1 VADCLAGGGC
11 VPSLFGFLFIFLLSI
26 VGEVLMLKLPET
38 LRENVRLLGE
48 LLGETIHAHEG
59 EELFSKVEGIRKLGK
74 AINKA
79 ENGDSAPLVAM
90 LSGLEDES
98 ILPIVRAFNQFLN
111 LANLADQDY
120 FSSAEA
126 EADDKLQALIIELAA
141 AQGKDALNELI
152 NKLRIELVLTAH
164 PTEVTRRTLIRKYD
178 QIVDTLADRQNPSL
192 LVFEQDKL
200 RGRLHRLVEEIWAT
214 DEIRTTRPTAV
225 DEAKWGF
232 AVIENSLWQAVP
244 DFIRHLDRLTQR
256 HLGEHLPV
264 DIRPIKFYS
273 WMGGDRDG
281 NPNVTHKI
289 TCEVLLLGRW
299 MAAELYSRDIYS
311 LGGDLSMSEASDEL
325 LALYPDSATPYRDAM
340 YDLRQRIQ
348 TTLEW
353 AEARL
358 QGRSV
363 ETPADLIVSRDDL
376 LAPLMLC
383 FRSLNEVGLPHIANG
398 PLVDTIRRV
407 HCFGINLVP
416 LDIRQDGERHVQAI
430 DELVQYLGLGN
441 YSEWSEEQR
450 QEFLLESLNSK
461 RPLLP
466 ISWPMSDNTAEV
478 LATCRIVAQEP
489 REILSHY
496 IISMAQQPSDVL
508 AVALLLKEAGMTWN
522 MPIVPLFET
531 LDDLDRAP
539 QVMDRLWSLDWYQ
552 QYSEHRQTVMIG
564 YSDSAK
570 DAGKLAATWA
580 QYKAQEKLVAL
591 AEKFKVSLVLFHGR
605 GGTVG
610 RGGGPVE
617 KAMASQPPGSVK
629 GRIRVTEQGEM
640 IRYKFGL
647 PRVAF
652 GSLSSYVTATLRA
665 TMSPNAAPKEE
676 WRDLIE
682 RMGEASLYAYRAVVR
697 ERDDFVPYFRNLTPE
712 QELSLLALGSR
723 PAKRKS
729 TGGVESLR
737 AIPWVF
743 AWTQVRLNLPAWLG
757 TRQAFEYALAND
769 PQLLDDM
776 ISNWPFFSSFLDLLE
791 MVIGKAD
798 GPICTYYEQQ
808 LVPVEYRGLGEE
820 LRDDLKALEQLINTM
835 KKQDVLLADDPML
848 RQSLEV
854 RKPYV
859 DPLNYLQAELLKRYR
874 SSETISPDLERALK
888 VTMAGIAA
896 GMRNTG

>member
-1 VADCLAGGGC
+1 
-11 VPSLFGFLFIFLLSI
+11 
-26 VGEVLMLKLPET
+26 MLKLPET

-59 EELFSKVEGIRKLGK
+59 EELFAKVEGIRKLGK

-90 LSGLEDES
+90 LSSLDDRD

-126 EADDKLQALIIELAA
+126 ERDDSLQTMIQEFAEVH
-141 AQGKDALNELI
+141 GKDALTEII

-178 QIVDTLADRQNPSL
+178 QIVDTLADRQNGSL
-192 LVFEQDKL
+192 LTFEQDKL
-200 RGRLHRLVEEIWAT
+200 RGRLHRLVEEIWST

-244 DFIRHLDRLTQR
+244 DFIRHLDRMCGR
-256 HLGEHLPV
+256 HLGESLPV

-281 NPNVTHKI
+281 NPNVTNKI
-289 TCEVLLLGRW
+289 TREVLLLGRW
-299 MAAELYSRDIYS
+299 MAAELYSRDVYS
-311 LGGDLSMSEASDEL
+311 LGGDLSMIEASDEL
-325 LALYPDSATPYRDAM
+325 RAQYPDTATPYRDVM
-340 YDLRQRIQ
+340 FDLRRRIQ
-348 TTLEW
+348 STLEW

-363 ETPADLIVSRDDL
+363 EVPVDLITSREDL
-376 LAPLMLC
+376 LSPLMLC
-383 FRSLNEVGLPHIANG
+383 YRSLNEVGLPHIANG
-398 PLVDTIRRV
+398 PLVDTIRRI

-416 LDIRQDGERHVQAI
+416 LDIRQDGDRHVQAI
-430 DELVQYLGLGN
+430 DELVQYLGLGD
-441 YSEWSEEQR
+441 YREWSEEQR
-450 QEFLLESLNSK
+450 QAFLLESLTSK

-466 ISWPMSDNTAEV
+466 ISWPMSDETAEV
-478 LATCRIVAQEP
+478 LATCRVIAQEP

-496 IISMAQQPSDVL
+496 VISMAQQPSDVL
-508 AVALLLKEAGMTWN
+508 AVALLLKESGMTWN

-539 QVMDRLWSLDWYQ
+539 IVMERLWDLEWYQ
-552 QYSEHRQTVMIG
+552 QYSAQQQTVMIG

-570 DAGKLAATWA
+570 DAGKIAATWA

-591 AEKFKVSLVLFHGR
+591 ADKFDVSLVLFHGR

-652 GSLSSYVTATLRA
+652 GSLSSYVVATLRA
-665 TMSPNAAPKEE
+665 TMAPNAAPKPE

-682 RMGEASLYAYRAVVR
+682 RMGKASLEAYRAIVR
-697 ERDDFVPYFRNLTPE
+697 GHKDFVPYFRNLTPE

-769 PQLLDDM
+769 PELLQDM
-776 ISNWPFFSSFLDLLE
+776 VSNWAFFSSFLDLLE

-808 LVPVEYRGLGEE
+808 LVPVEYRGLGQE
-820 LRDDLKALEQLINTM
+820 LRGDLKALEGLINKM
-835 KKQDVLLADDPML
+835 KKQDTLLQDDPML

>member
-1 VADCLAGGGC
+1 
-11 VPSLFGFLFIFLLSI
+11 
-26 VGEVLMLKLPET
+26 MLKLPET

-74 AINKA
+74 AITKA

-90 LSGLEDES
+90 LSSLNDED

-111 LANLADQDY
+111 LANIADQEY

-126 EADDKLQALIIELAA
+126 EREDSLQTLILELANVHG
-141 AQGKDALNELI
+141 QDALTEII

-178 QIVDTLADRQNPSL
+178 QIVDTLADRQNASL

-200 RGRLHRLVEEIWAT
+200 RGRLHRLVEEIWST

-244 DFIRHLDRLTQR
+244 DFIRHLDRLCSR
-256 HLGEHLPV
+256 HLGGSLPV
-264 DIRPIKFYS
+264 DIRPVKFYS

-289 TCEVLLLGRW
+289 TREVLLLGRW

-311 LGGDLSMSEASDEL
+311 LGGDLSMSEANDEL
-325 LALYPDSATPYRDAM
+325 RALYPDSTTPYRDAM
-340 YDLRQRIQ
+340 YDLRRRIQ
-348 TTLEW
+348 ATLEW

-358 QGRSV
+358 QGRSLDN
-363 ETPADLIVSRDDL
+363 PADIITCREDL
-376 LAPLMLC
+376 LAPLMMC

-398 PLVDTIRRV
+398 PLVDTIRRI

-416 LDIRQDGERHVQAI
+416 LDIRQDGDRHVQAI
-430 DELVQYLGLGN
+430 HELVEYLELGD
-441 YSEWSEEQR
+441 YRSWSEEER
-450 QEFLLESLNSK
+450 QAFLLDSLTSK

-466 ISWPMSDNTAEV
+466 PVWPMSDETAEV
-478 LATCRIVAQEP
+478 LATCRVVAQEP

-508 AVALLLKEAGMTWN
+508 AVALLLKECGMTWN

-539 QVMDRLWSLDWYQ
+539 IVMDRLWGLEWYQ
-552 QYSEHRQTVMIG
+552 QYSAQQQTVMIG

-591 AEKFKVSLVLFHGR
+591 AEKFHVSLVLFHGR

-652 GSLSSYVTATLRA
+652 SSLSSYVVATLRA
-665 TMSPNAAPKEE
+665 TMSPNAAPKAE

-682 RMGEASLYAYRAVVR
+682 RMGKASLEAYRSVVR
-697 ERDDFVPYFRNLTPE
+697 GHPDFVPYFRNLTPE

-757 TRQAFEYALAND
+757 TRQAFEYALKND
-769 PQLLDDM
+769 PALLDDM
-776 ISNWPFFSSFLDLLE
+776 VSNWPFFASFLDLLE

-798 GPICTYYEQQ
+798 GPICTYYEEQ
-808 LVPVEYRGLGEE
+808 LVPEQYRGLGHE
-820 LRDDLKALEQLINTM
+820 LRDDLQALEGLINQM
-835 KKQDVLLADDPML
+835 KKQETILADDPML

-874 SSETISPDLERALK
+874 SSENISPDLERALK

>member
-1 VADCLAGGGC
+1 
-11 VPSLFGFLFIFLLSI
+11 
-26 VGEVLMLKLPET
+26 MLKLPET

-59 EELFSKVEGIRKLGK
+59 EELFAKVEGIRKLGK
-74 AINKA
+74 AITKA

-90 LSGLEDES
+90 LSSLDDRD

-126 EADDKLQALIIELAA
+126 ERDDSLQTMIQEFAEVH
-141 AQGKDALNELI
+141 GKDALTEII

-178 QIVDTLADRQNPSL
+178 QIVDTLADRQNDSL
-192 LVFEQDKL
+192 LTLEQDKV

-244 DFIRHLDRLTQR
+244 DFIRHLDRMCSR
-256 HLGEHLPV
+256 HLGESLPV

-281 NPNVTHKI
+281 NPNVTNKI
-289 TCEVLLLGRW
+289 TREVLLLGRW
-299 MAAELYSRDIYS
+299 MAAELYSRDVYS
-311 LGGDLSMSEASDEL
+311 LGGDLSMIEASDEL
-325 LALYPDSATPYRDAM
+325 RAQYPDSSTPYRDVM
-340 YDLRQRIQ
+340 FDLRRRIQ
-348 TTLEW
+348 STLEW

-363 ETPADLIVSRDDL
+363 EVPVDLITSREDL
-376 LAPLMLC
+376 LSPLMLC
-383 FRSLNEVGLPHIANG
+383 YRSLHEVGLPHIANG
-398 PLVDTIRRV
+398 PLVDTIRRI

-416 LDIRQDGERHVQAI
+416 LDIRQDGDRHVQAI
-430 DELVQYLGLGN
+430 DELVQYLGLGD
-441 YSEWSEEQR
+441 YREWSEEQR
-450 QEFLLESLNSK
+450 QAFLLDSLTSK

-466 ISWPMSDNTAEV
+466 ISWPMSDETAEV
-478 LATCRIVAQEP
+478 LATCRVIAQEP

-496 IISMAQQPSDVL
+496 VISMAQQPSDVL
-508 AVALLLKEAGMTWN
+508 AVALLLKECGMTWN

-539 QVMDRLWSLDWYQ
+539 IVMERLWDLEWYQ
-552 QYSEHRQTVMIG
+552 QYSAQQQTVMIG

-570 DAGKLAATWA
+570 DAGKIAATWA

-591 AEKFKVSLVLFHGR
+591 ADKFGVSLVLFHGR

-652 GSLSSYVTATLRA
+652 GSLSSYVVATLRA
-665 TMSPNAAPKEE
+665 TMAPNAAPKQE

-682 RMGEASLYAYRAVVR
+682 RMGKASLEAYRAIVR
-697 ERDDFVPYFRNLTPE
+697 GHKDFVPYFRNLTPE

-769 PQLLDDM
+769 PELLEDM
-776 ISNWPFFSSFLDLLE
+776 VSNWAFFSSFLDLLE

-798 GPICTYYEQQ
+798 GPICTYYEEQ
-808 LVPVEYRGLGEE
+808 LVPVEYRGLGQE
-820 LRDDLKALEQLINTM
+820 LRGDLKALEGLINKM
-835 KKQDVLLADDPML
+835 KKQDTLLQDDPML

>member
-1 VADCLAGGGC
+1 
-11 VPSLFGFLFIFLLSI
+11 
-26 VGEVLMLKLPET
+26 MLKLPET

-59 EELFSKVEGIRKLGK
+59 EDLFAKVEGIRKLGK
-74 AINKA
+74 SINQM
-79 ENGDSAPLVAM
+79 ENGDSAPLVKM
-90 LSGLEDES
+90 LGELDDAD

-111 LANLADQDY
+111 LANIADQEY
-120 FSSAEA
+120 FSSAES
-126 EADDKLQALIIELAA
+126 ERDDGLQAMLQEFAEKYGKEELA
-141 AQGKDALNELI
+141 KKISELS
-152 NKLRIELVLTAH
+152 IELVLTAH

-178 QIVDTLADRQNPSL
+178 QIVDTLADRQNGSL
-192 LVFEQDKL
+192 LTFEQDKL

-214 DEIRTTRPTAV
+214 DEIRTTRPTAI

-232 AVIENSLWQAVP
+232 AVIENSLWEAVP
-244 DFIRHLDRLTQR
+244 DFIRHLDRLSKR
-256 HLGEHLPV
+256 HLDQSLPLDV
-264 DIRPIKFYS
+264 QPFKFFS

-289 TCEVLLLGRW
+289 TREVLLLGRW
-299 MAAELYSRDIYS
+299 MAAELYSRDVYS

-325 LALYPDSATPYRDAM
+325 RALYPSSTPYRDAM
-340 YDLRQRIQ
+340 YTLRKRIQ

-353 AEARL
+353 AESRL
-358 QGRSV
+358 QGRIV
-363 ETPADLIVSRDDL
+363 ETPEDLIVSREDL
-376 LAPLMLC
+376 LAPLMVC
-383 FRSLNEVGLPHIANG
+383 YKSLNDVGLPHIANG
-398 PLVDTIRRV
+398 PLMDTIRRI

-416 LDIRQDGERHVQAI
+416 LDIRQDGERHVKAI
-430 DELVQYLGLGN
+430 DELVAYLGLGN
-441 YSEWSEEQR
+441 YAEWSEDER
-450 QEFLLESLNSK
+450 QAFLLEQLGSK
-461 RPLLP
+461 RPLMP
-466 ISWPMSDNTAEV
+466 VNWPVSDDTAEV
-478 LATCRIVAQEP
+478 LATCRVVANEP

-496 IISMAQQPSDVL
+496 VISMAQQPSDVL
-508 AVALLLKEAGMTWN
+508 AVALLLKECGMTWD

-539 QVMDRLWSLDWYQ
+539 IVMDRLWSIDWYQ
-552 QYSEHRQTVMIG
+552 KYSAKDQTIMIG

-570 DAGKLAATWA
+570 DAGKFSATWA

-591 AEKFKVSLVLFHGR
+591 ADKYEVSLVLFHGR

-617 KAMASQPPGSVK
+617 KAMASQPPGSIH

-652 GSLSSYVTATLRA
+652 SSLSSYVVATLRA
-665 TMSPNAAPKEE
+665 TISPHAAPLPE

-682 RMGEASLYAYRAVVR
+682 RMGASSLEVYRSVVR
-697 ERDDFVPYFRNLTPE
+697 GHEHFVPYFRSLTPE

-757 TRQAFEYALAND
+757 ARQALEYALEHE
-769 PQLLDDM
+769 PKTLEDM
-776 ISNWPFFSSFLDLLE
+776 VANWPFFSSFLDLLE

-808 LVPVEYRGLGEE
+808 LVPVEYHGLGKQ
-820 LRDDLKALEQLINTM
+820 LRDDLKALETLINAL
-835 KKQDVLLADDPML
+835 KKQDILLKDEPLL

-874 SSETISPDLERALK
+874 SSENISSDLERALK

>member
-1 VADCLAGGGC
+1 
-11 VPSLFGFLFIFLLSI
+11 
-26 VGEVLMLKLPET
+26 MLKLPET

-74 AINKA
+74 AITKA

-90 LSGLEDES
+90 LSELNDQD

-111 LANLADQDY
+111 LANIADQEY

-126 EADDKLQALIIELAA
+126 EREDSLQTLILELANIHG
-141 AQGKDALNELI
+141 QDALTQII

-178 QIVDTLADRQNPSL
+178 QIVDTLADRQNGSL
-192 LVFEQDKL
+192 LTFEQDKL
-200 RGRLHRLVEEIWAT
+200 RGRLHRLVEEIWST

-244 DFIRHLDRLTQR
+244 DFIRHLDRLCSR
-256 HLGEHLPV
+256 HLGGSLPV
-264 DIRPIKFYS
+264 DIRPVKFYS

-289 TCEVLLLGRW
+289 TREVLLLGRW

-311 LGGDLSMSEASDEL
+311 LGGDLSMSEANDEL
-325 LALYPDSATPYRDAM
+325 RAFYPDSNTPYRDAM
-340 YDLRQRIQ
+340 YDLRRRIQ

-358 QGRSV
+358 QGRAL
-363 ETPADLIVSRDDL
+363 ETPADVIVSREDL
-376 LAPLMLC
+376 LQPLMLC

-398 PLVDTIRRV
+398 PLVDTIRRI

-416 LDIRQDGERHVQAI
+416 LDIRQDGDRHVQAI
-430 DELVQYLGLGN
+430 DELVQYLGLGD
-441 YSEWSEEQR
+441 YRSWSEEER
-450 QEFLLESLNSK
+450 QAFLLESLTSK

-466 ISWPMSDNTAEV
+466 PVWPMSDETAEV
-478 LATCRIVAQEP
+478 LATCRVVAQEP

-508 AVALLLKEAGMTWN
+508 AVALLLKECGMTWN

-539 QVMDRLWSLDWYQ
+539 IVMDRLWQLEWYQ
-552 QYSEHRQTVMIG
+552 QYSAQQQTVMIG

-580 QYKAQEKLVAL
+580 QYKAQEKLVGL
-591 AEKFKVSLVLFHGR
+591 AEKFNVSLVLFHGR

-652 GSLSSYVTATLRA
+652 SSLSSYVVATLRA
-665 TMSPNAAPKEE
+665 TMSPNAAPKNE

-682 RMGEASLYAYRAVVR
+682 RMGKASLEAYRSVVR
-697 ERDDFVPYFRNLTPE
+697 GHPDFVPYFRNLTPE

-757 TRQAFEYALAND
+757 TRQAFEYALQND
-769 PQLLDDM
+769 PALLDDM
-776 ISNWPFFSSFLDLLE
+776 VSNWPFFASFLDLLE

-808 LVPVEYRGLGEE
+808 LVPVQYRGLGQE
-820 LRDDLKALEQLINTM
+820 LRGDLQALESLINQM
-835 KKQDVLLADDPML
+835 KKQDTLLADDPML

>member
-1 VADCLAGGGC
+1 
-11 VPSLFGFLFIFLLSI
+11 
-26 VGEVLMLKLPET
+26 MLKLPET

-74 AINKA
+74 AITKA

-90 LSGLEDES
+90 LSSLDDQN

-111 LANLADQDY
+111 LANIADQEY

-126 EADDKLQALIIELAA
+126 ERDDSLQSMIQEFAGIHGKNALTEI
-141 AQGKDALNELI
+141 I

-178 QIVDTLADRQNPSL
+178 QIVDTLADRQNGSL
-192 LVFEQDKL
+192 LAFEQDKL

-244 DFIRHLDRLTQR
+244 DFIRHLDRMCSR
-256 HLGEHLPV
+256 HLGESLPV

-281 NPNVTHKI
+281 NPNVTNKI
-289 TCEVLLLGRW
+289 TREVLLLGRW
-299 MAAELYSRDIYS
+299 MAAELYSRDVYS
-311 LGGDLSMSEASDEL
+311 LGGDLSMIEASDEL
-325 LALYPDSATPYRDAM
+325 RAQYPDSTTPYRDVM
-340 YDLRQRIQ
+340 FDLRRRIQ
-348 TTLEW
+348 STLEW

-358 QGRSV
+358 QGRAV
-363 ETPADLIVSRDDL
+363 EAPADLISSREDL
-376 LAPLMLC
+376 LSPLMLC

-398 PLVDTIRRV
+398 PLVDTIRRI

-416 LDIRQDGERHVQAI
+416 LDIRQDGDRHVQAI
-430 DELVQYLGLGN
+430 DELVQYLGMGN
-441 YSEWSEEQR
+441 YRGWSEEQR
-450 QEFLLESLNSK
+450 QAFLLESLTSK
-461 RPLLP
+461 RPLMP
-466 ISWPMSDNTAEV
+466 ISWPMSDDTAEV
-478 LATCRIVAQEP
+478 LATCRVVAQEP

-496 IISMAQQPSDVL
+496 VISMAQQPSDVL
-508 AVALLLKEAGMTWN
+508 AVALLLKECGMTWN

-539 QVMDRLWSLDWYQ
+539 IVMERLWDLEWYQ
-552 QYSEHRQTVMIG
+552 QYSAHQQTVMIG

-570 DAGKLAATWA
+570 DAGKIAATWA

-591 AEKFKVSLVLFHGR
+591 ADKFDVSLVLFHGR

-652 GSLSSYVTATLRA
+652 SSLSSYVVATLRA
-665 TMSPNAAPKEE
+665 TMAPNAAPKPE

-682 RMGEASLYAYRAVVR
+682 RMGNASLEAYRAVVR
-697 ERDDFVPYFRNLTPE
+697 EHKDFVPYFRNLTPE

-743 AWTQVRLNLPAWLG
+743 AWMQVRLNLPAWLG
-757 TRQAFEYALAND
+757 TRQAFEYAMKND
-769 PQLLDDM
+769 QALLDDM
-776 ISNWPFFSSFLDLLE
+776 VSNWAFFSSFIDLLE

-798 GPICTYYEQQ
+798 GPICAYYEEQ
-808 LVPVEYRGLGEE
+808 LVPVEYRALGQE
-820 LRDDLKALEQLINTM
+820 LRGDLKALEGLINKM

-854 RKPYV
+854 RKPYL

>member
-1 VADCLAGGGC
+1 M
-11 VPSLFGFLFIFLLSI
+11 
-26 VGEVLMLKLPET
+26 LMLPDT

-59 EELFSKVEGIRKLGK
+59 ADLFDKVEAIRRVGK

-90 LSGLEDES
+90 LSSLEDKD

-111 LANLADQDY
+111 LANIADQEY

-126 EADDKLQALIIELAA
+126 ETEDSLQVLLQQLADDKGKEALAEVI
-141 AQGKDALNELI
+141 G
-152 NKLRIELVLTAH
+152 KLRIELVLTAH

-178 QIVDTLADRQNPSL
+178 QIVDTLEDRQNPRL
-192 LVFEQDKL
+192 LGFEKDKT
-200 RGRLHRLVEEIWAT
+200 RGRLHRLVEEIWST
-214 DEIRTTRPTAV
+214 DEIRAVRPTAV

-244 DFIRHLDRLTQR
+244 DFIRHLDRMCSR
-256 HLGEHLPV
+256 YLGQHLPN
-264 DIRPIKFYS
+264 DLRPFKFYS

-289 TCEVLLLGRW
+289 TREVLLLGRW
-299 MAAELYSRDIYS
+299 MAAELYSRDVYNLS
-311 LGGDLSMSEASDEL
+311 GDLSMSEANEEL
-325 LALYPDSATPYRDAM
+325 RALYPESTTPYRDAM
-340 YDLRQRIQ
+340 YDLRKRIQ
-348 TTLEW
+348 STLEW

-358 QGRSV
+358 QGRNV
-363 ETPADLIVSRDDL
+363 EAPANLINSREDL
-376 LAPLMLC
+376 LAPLNIC
-383 FRSLNEVGLPHIANG
+383 FKSLHDVDLPHIANG
-398 PLVDTIRRV
+398 PLLDTIRRI

-416 LDIRQDGERHVQAI
+416 LDVRQDGDRHVQAI

-441 YSEWSEEQR
+441 YREWSEEQR
-450 QEFLLESLNSK
+450 QAFLIEQLDSK

-466 ISWPMSDNTAEV
+466 ACWPVSDESAEV
-478 LATCRIVAQEP
+478 LATCKVIAQEP

-508 AVALLLKEAGMTWN
+508 AVALLLKECGMTWN

-539 QVMDRLWSLDWYQ
+539 VVMDRLWSLDWYQ
-552 QYSEHRQTVMIG
+552 KYSSSQQTIMIG

-570 DAGKLAATWA
+570 DAGKLSATWA

-591 AEKFKVSLVLFHGR
+591 SDKYGVSMVLFHGR

-652 GSLSSYVTATLRA
+652 KSLSSYLVATLRA
-665 TMSPNAAPKEE
+665 TVAPNETAKPE

-682 RMGEASLYAYRAVVR
+682 RMGKASLEAYRSVVR
-697 ERDDFVPYFRNLTPE
+697 GHKDFVPYFRNLTPE

-757 TRQAFEYALAND
+757 TRQALEYALTND
-769 PQLLDDM
+769 PETLADM
-776 ISNWPFFSSFLDLLE
+776 MANWPFFASYIDLLE

-820 LRDDLKALEQLINTM
+820 LRGDLAALEKLLNQVKNQET
-835 KKQDVLLADDPML
+835 LLADDPML

-874 SSETISPDLERALK
+874 SSEEISPDLERALK

>member
-1 VADCLAGGGC
+1 
-11 VPSLFGFLFIFLLSI
+11 
-26 VGEVLMLKLPET
+26 MLKLPET

-74 AINKA
+74 AITKA

-90 LSGLEDES
+90 LSSLNDQD

-111 LANLADQDY
+111 LANIADQEY

-126 EADDKLQALIIELAA
+126 EREDSLQTLILELAA
-141 AQGKDALNELI
+141 AQGKDALTEII

-178 QIVDTLADRQNPSL
+178 QIVDTLADRQNGSL
-192 LVFEQDKL
+192 LTFEQDKL

-244 DFIRHLDRLTQR
+244 DFIRHLDRLCAR
-256 HLGEHLPV
+256 HLGESLPV

-289 TCEVLLLGRW
+289 TREVLLLGRW

-325 LALYPDSATPYRDAM
+325 RALYPDSVTPYRDAM
-340 YDLRQRIQ
+340 YDLRRRIQ
-348 TTLEW
+348 STLEW

-358 QGRSV
+358 QGRAV
-363 ETPADLIVSRDDL
+363 EVPADLITSREDL
-376 LAPLMLC
+376 LSPLMLC
-383 FRSLNEVGLPHIANG
+383 FRSLNAVGLPHIANG
-398 PLVDTIRRV
+398 PLVDTIRRI

-416 LDIRQDGERHVQAI
+416 LDIRQDGDRHVQAI
-430 DELVQYLGLGN
+430 DELVQYLGIGD
-441 YSEWSEEQR
+441 YRAWSEEER
-450 QEFLLESLNSK
+450 QAFLLESLTSK

-466 ISWPMSDNTAEV
+466 AVWPMSDETAEV

-508 AVALLLKEAGMTWN
+508 AVALLLKECGMTWN

-539 QVMDRLWSLDWYQ
+539 IVMERLWDLEWYQ
-552 QYSEHRQTVMIG
+552 QYSAHQQTVMIG

-591 AEKFKVSLVLFHGR
+591 ADKFGVSLVLFHGR

-652 GSLSSYVTATLRA
+652 SSLSSYVVATLRA
-665 TMSPNAAPKEE
+665 TMSPNASPKDE

-682 RMGEASLYAYRAVVR
+682 RMGKASLEAYRSVVR
-697 ERDDFVPYFRNLTPE
+697 GHPDFVPYFRNLTPE

-757 TRQAFEYALAND
+757 TRQSFEYALEND
-769 PQLLDDM
+769 PALLADM
-776 ISNWPFFSSFLDLLE
+776 VSNWPFFSSFLDLLE

-798 GPICTYYEQQ
+798 GPICTYYEEQ
-808 LVPVEYRGLGEE
+808 LVPVEYRGLGQQ
-820 LRDDLKALEQLINTM
+820 LRGDLQSLEGLINKM
-835 KKQDVLLADDPML
+835 KKQDTLLADDPML

>member
-1 VADCLAGGGC
+1 M
-11 VPSLFGFLFIFLLSI
+11 I
-26 VGEVLMLKLPET
+26 MLPET

-59 EELFSKVEGIRKLGK
+59 AELFDKVEGIRRLGK
-74 AINKA
+74 AITLA
-79 ENGDSAPLVAM
+79 ESGDSAPLVK
-90 LSGLEDES
+90 LLGELEDKD

-111 LANLADQDY
+111 LANIADQEY
-120 FSSAEA
+120 FSSAES
-126 EADDKLQALIIELAA
+126 ERDDGLQATLLEFAKVHGKEALAA
-141 AQGKDALNELI
+141 KISE
-152 NKLRIELVLTAH
+152 LRIELVLTAH

-178 QIVDTLADRQNPSL
+178 QIVDTLADRQNGSL
-192 LVFEQDKL
+192 LTFEQDKL

-214 DEIRTTRPTAV
+214 DEIRTTRPTAI

-244 DFIRHLDRLTQR
+244 DFIRHLDRLCTR
-256 HLGEHLPV
+256 HLGQSLPI
-264 DIRPIKFYS
+264 DLQPFKFYS

-289 TCEVLLLGRW
+289 TREVLLLGRW
-299 MAAELYSRDIYS
+299 MAAELYSRDVYS
-311 LGGDLSMSEASDEL
+311 LGGDLSMSEANEEL
-325 LALYPDSATPYRDAM
+325 QKLYPKSSTPYRDAM
-340 YDLRQRIQ
+340 FTLRKRIQ
-348 TTLEW
+348 ATLEW
-353 AEARL
+353 AESRL

-363 ETPADLIVSRDDL
+363 ETPDDLIVSRDDL
-376 LAPLMLC
+376 LEPLMVC
-383 FRSLNEVGLPHIANG
+383 YKSLHDVGLPHIANG
-398 PLVDTIRRV
+398 PLMDTIRRI

-416 LDIRQDGERHVQAI
+416 LDIRQDGERHVKAI
-430 DELVQYLGLGN
+430 DELVAYLGLGS

-450 QEFLLESLNSK
+450 QAFLLEQLDSK

-466 ISWPMSDNTAEV
+466 NNWPMSDDTAEV
-478 LATCRIVAQEP
+478 LATCRVIAAEP

-496 IISMAQQPSDVL
+496 VISMAQQPSDVL
-508 AVALLLKEAGMTWN
+508 AVALLLKECGMTWN

-539 QVMDRLWSLDWYQ
+539 VVMDRLWNLDWYKNYSDQ
-552 QYSEHRQTVMIG
+552 QQTVMIG

-570 DAGKLAATWA
+570 DAGKFAATWA

-591 AEKFKVSLVLFHGR
+591 ADKHEVQLVLFHGR

-617 KAMASQPPGSVK
+617 KAMASQPPGSVQGK
-629 GRIRVTEQGEM
+629 IRVTEQGEM

-652 GSLSSYVTATLRA
+652 SNLSSYMIATLRA
-665 TMSPNAAPKEE
+665 TISPHAAPEPE
-676 WRDLIE
+676 WRDLME
-682 RMGEASLYAYRAVVR
+682 RMAHASLEAYRSVVR
-697 ERDDFVPYFRNLTPE
+697 GHEHFVPYFRSLTPE

-757 TRQAFEYALAND
+757 ARQALEYALEHEPKRLEN
-769 PQLLDDM
+769 M
-776 ISNWPFFSSFLDLLE
+776 VSNWAFFSSFLDLLE

-798 GPICTYYEQQ
+798 NPISSYYEEQ
-808 LVPVEYRGLGEE
+808 LVPAEYHGLGEQ
-820 LRDDLKALEQLINTM
+820 LRADVTAIEKLINRL
-835 KKQDVLLADDPML
+835 KKQDVLLSDEPLL
-848 RQSLEV
+848 RQSLAV

-874 SSETISPDLERALK
+874 SSKAISPDLERALK

>member
-1 VADCLAGGGC
+1 
-11 VPSLFGFLFIFLLSI
+11 
-26 VGEVLMLKLPET
+26 MLKLPET

-59 EELFSKVEGIRKLGK
+59 ADLFTKVEGIRKLGK
-74 AINKA
+74 AITRA
-79 ENGDSAPLVAM
+79 ETGDSAPLVTM
-90 LSGLEDES
+90 LGELNDAD

-111 LANLADQDY
+111 LANIADQEY

-126 EADDKLQALIIELAA
+126 EREDGLQVMIQQFAETY
-141 AQGKDALNELI
+141 GKDALTEVI
-152 NKLRIELVLTAH
+152 SQLRIELVLTAH

-178 QIVDTLADRQNPSL
+178 QIVDTLADRQNGSL
-192 LVFEQDKL
+192 LAFEQDKL
-200 RGRLHRLVEEIWAT
+200 RGRLHRLVEEIWST

-244 DFIRHLDRLTQR
+244 DFVRHLDRLCSR
-256 HLGEHLPV
+256 HLGQVLPI
-264 DIRPIKFYS
+264 DLRPFKFYS

-289 TCEVLLLGRW
+289 TREVLLLGRW
-299 MAAELYSRDIYS
+299 MAAELYSRDVYG
-311 LGGDLSMSEASDEL
+311 LGGDLSMSDANDEL
-325 LALYPDSATPYRDAM
+325 LARYPQSATPYRDVM
-340 YDLRQRIQ
+340 FDLRKRIQ
-348 TTLEW
+348 ATLEW

-358 QGRSV
+358 QGRLV
-363 ETPADLIVSRDDL
+363 EAPDDLITSRDAL
-376 LAPLMLC
+376 LEPLMLC
-383 FRSLNEVGLPHIANG
+383 YRSLKEVGLPHIANG

-430 DELVQYLGLGN
+430 HELVAYLGLGD
-441 YSEWSEEQR
+441 YRAWPEEQR
-450 QEFLLESLNSK
+450 QAFLLEQLDGK

-466 ISWPMSDNTAEV
+466 MSWPMSDETAEV
-478 LATCRIVAQEP
+478 LATCKVVAQEP

-496 IISMAQQPSDVL
+496 VISMAQQPSDVL
-508 AVALLLKEAGMTWN
+508 AVALLLKECGMTWN

-539 QVMDRLWSLDWYQ
+539 IVMDRLWNLPWYKHYSAQ
-552 QYSEHRQTVMIG
+552 QQTVMIG

-591 AEKFKVSLVLFHGR
+591 ADKYDVSLVLFHGR

-652 GSLSSYVTATLRA
+652 SSLSSYVVATLRA
-665 TMSPNAAPKEE
+665 TMSPNAAPKAE

-682 RMGEASLYAYRAVVR
+682 RMGNSSLEAYRSVVR
-697 ERDDFVPYFRNLTPE
+697 GHKDFVPYFRNLTPE

-757 TRQAFEYALAND
+757 TRQAFEYAIAND
-769 PQLLDDM
+769 PALLEDM
-776 ISNWPFFSSFLDLLE
+776 VANWPFFSSFLDLLE

-798 GPICTYYEQQ
+798 GPICAYYEQQ
-808 LVPVEYRGLGEE
+808 LVPVEYRGLGEQ
-820 LRDDLKALEQLINTM
+820 LRGDLQALEGLINKM
-835 KKQDVLLADDPML
+835 KKQDVLLSDEPML

-859 DPLNYLQAELLKRYR
+859 DPLNYLQAELLKRHR
-874 SSETISPDLERALK
+874 SSEVISPDLERALK

>member
-1 VADCLAGGGC
+1 
-11 VPSLFGFLFIFLLSI
+11 
-26 VGEVLMLKLPET
+26 MLKLPET

-59 EELFSKVEGIRKLGK
+59 EELFAKVEGIRKLGK
-74 AINKA
+74 AITKA

-90 LSGLEDES
+90 LSSLDDRD

-126 EADDKLQALIIELAA
+126 ERDDSLQTMIQEFAEVH
-141 AQGKDALNELI
+141 GKDALTEII

-178 QIVDTLADRQNPSL
+178 QIVDTLADRQNGSL
-192 LVFEQDKL
+192 LTFEQDKV

-244 DFIRHLDRLTQR
+244 DFIRHLDRMCSR
-256 HLGEHLPV
+256 HLGESLPV

-281 NPNVTHKI
+281 NPNVTNKI
-289 TCEVLLLGRW
+289 TREVLLLGRW
-299 MAAELYSRDIYS
+299 MAAELYSRDVYS
-311 LGGDLSMSEASDEL
+311 LGGDLSMIEASDEL
-325 LALYPDSATPYRDAM
+325 RAQYPDTATPYRDVM
-340 YDLRQRIQ
+340 FDLRRRIQ
-348 TTLEW
+348 STLEW

-363 ETPADLIVSRDDL
+363 EVPVDLITSREDL
-376 LAPLMLC
+376 LSPLMLC
-383 FRSLNEVGLPHIANG
+383 YRSLHEVGLPHIANG
-398 PLVDTIRRV
+398 PLVDTIRRI

-416 LDIRQDGERHVQAI
+416 LDIRQDGDRHVQAI
-430 DELVQYLGLGN
+430 DELVQYLGLGD
-441 YSEWSEEQR
+441 YREWSEEQR
-450 QEFLLESLNSK
+450 QAFLLESLTSK

-466 ISWPMSDNTAEV
+466 ISWPMSDETAEV
-478 LATCRIVAQEP
+478 LATCRVIAQEP

-496 IISMAQQPSDVL
+496 VISMAQQPSDVL
-508 AVALLLKEAGMTWN
+508 AVALLLKECGMSWN

-539 QVMDRLWSLDWYQ
+539 IVMERLWDLEWYQ
-552 QYSEHRQTVMIG
+552 QYSAQQQTVMIG

-570 DAGKLAATWA
+570 DAGKIAATWA

-591 AEKFKVSLVLFHGR
+591 ADKFDVSLVLFHGR

-652 GSLSSYVTATLRA
+652 GSLSSYVVATLRA
-665 TMSPNAAPKEE
+665 TMAPNAAPKPE

-682 RMGEASLYAYRAVVR
+682 RMGKASLEAYRAIVR
-697 ERDDFVPYFRNLTPE
+697 GHKDFVPYFRNLTPE

-769 PQLLDDM
+769 PELLEDM
-776 ISNWPFFSSFLDLLE
+776 VSNWAFFSSFLDLLE

-808 LVPVEYRGLGEE
+808 LVPMEYRGLGQE
-820 LRDDLKALEQLINTM
+820 LRGDLKALEGLINKM
-835 KKQDVLLADDPML
+835 KKQDTLLQDDPML

-874 SSETISPDLERALK
+874 SSENISPDLERALK